1 MSIEPVEHTG
11 FTSGEA
17 QGRLRTPRYI
27 GGAISDSARRG
38 ARRLRHRAY
47 VAPRAGSMLVK
58 AGLCAAA
65 CAAVLLLR
73 WNESTGGAVLPISGL
88 RQALEDAV
96 LDGAGDGLGLDEGLG
111 RLRFVELPGIIEV
124 FSANAQP
131 ELGVSYESARLD
143 DESLLATLTLGGA
156 QQICAPAACKVKEL
170 GEDEALGSYVRLA
183 LQETDSELVYY
194 GLTEIAVEEG
204 QQLAAKDTLAQAEGS
219 LVLAVYDAGRPTD
232 PIAYFGLDA
241 GRV

>member
-1 MSIEPVEHTG
+1 MSIERVEHTG

-27 GGAISDSARRG
+27 GGAIGDSARRG

-47 VAPRAGSMLVK
+47 AAPRAGSMLVK

-73 WNESTGGAVLPISGL
+73 WSESTGKTLPVSGL

-96 LDGAGDGLGLDEGLG
+96 LENAGEGLGLDEGLG

-124 FSANAQP
+124 FSAGARP

-143 DESLLATLTLGGA
+143 DESLLATLALGGA
-156 QQICAPAACKVKEL
+156 QQLYAPAACKVKEL
-170 GEDEALGSYVRLA
+170 GEDEALGGYVRLA
-183 LQETDSELVYY
+183 LLEDDNELVYY

-204 QQLAAKDTLAQAEGS
+204 QQLAVKDTLARVDGS

>member
-27 GGAISDSARRG
+27 GGAIGDSARRG

-47 VAPRAGSMLVK
+47 AAPRAGSMLVK

-65 CAAVLLLR
+65 CATVLLLR
-73 WNESTGGAVLPISGL
+73 WSEGTGETVLPISGL

-96 LDGAGDGLGLDEGLG
+96 SDSAVEGLGLDEGLG

-124 FSANAQP
+124 FSADARP
-131 ELGVSYESARLD
+131 ELGISYESARLD

-156 QQICAPAACKVKEL
+156 QQLYAPAACKVKEL
-170 GEDEALGSYVRLA
+170 GEDEALGGYVRLTLLEA
-183 LQETDSELVYY
+183 DNELVYY

-204 QQLAAKDTLAQAEGS
+204 QQLAVKDTLARAEGS

>member
-27 GGAISDSARRG
+27 GGAIGDSARRG

-47 VAPRAGSMLVK
+47 AAPRAGSMLVK

-73 WNESTGGAVLPISGL
+73 WSEDTGMELPVSGL

-96 LDGAGDGLGLDEGLG
+96 DSAGEGLGLDEGLG

-124 FSANAQP
+124 FSASAQP

-143 DESLLATLTLGGA
+143 DESLLATLALGGA
-156 QQICAPAACKVKEL
+156 QQLYAPAACKVKEL
-170 GEDEALGSYVRLA
+170 GEDEILGGYVRLA
-183 LQETDSELVYY
+183 LLDADNELVYY

-204 QQLAAKDTLAQAEGS
+204 QQLAVKDTLARAEGN